1 MRNMRSEYYEG
12 LAAVVF
18 MVAACIVWY
27 FAYVKPNDEARGEIV
42 KCMRA
47 TDDMSFENWQKSS
60 KELDALR

>member
-1 MRNMRSEYYEG
+1 MRSERYEG
-12 LAAVVF
+12 LAAVSL

-27 FAYVKPNDEARGEIV
+27 FAYVKPNDEYRGEIA

-47 TDDMSFENWQKSS
+47 AGDVSFESWQKCS